1 MSSQLVRLAS
11 FAPWPSTAAVSSLAL
26 ARSGFNYTGHGEST
40 VCTECQL
47 VVDSWQ
53 QGDRPDQVHRQR
65 SPNCTFVREHLQ
77 ANDSSTTIP
86 AAVTAATVE
95 HASGNNDVTTR
106 RATGSTTTDNV
117 AYQHRA
123 PGSTRTDLAD
133 QLPLS
138 LSIDR
143 DNPDF
148 SRLKN
153 EEVRL
158 STFRDWP
165 ERAAA
170 IVEPHELAKAGMFYT
185 GQADRVQCAYCRG
198 YLRNWVQGDRPADEH
213 HRHFPDCNFLKN
225 TNIGAFD
232 VVDYRHSPNQV

>member
-11 FAPWPSTAAVSSLAL
+11 FATWPSTAAVSSLAL
-26 ARSGFNYTGHGEST
+26 ARSGFKYTGHGEST
-40 VCTECQL
+40 LCTECQL

-65 SPNCTFVREHLQ
+65 SPNCTFVHEHLQ
-77 ANDSSTTIP
+77 ANGSSTTMP
-86 AAVTAATVE
+86 AAVSATVE
-95 HASGNNDVTTR
+95 HSSVNNDVKH
-106 RATGSTTTDNV
+106 RAIGSTTTDNV

-123 PGSTRTDLAD
+123 PGSTTTDLAY
-133 QLPLS
+133 QLPV

-143 DNPDF
+143 DSPDF
-148 SRLKN
+148 SHLKN

-170 IVEPHELAKAGMFYT
+170 IVEPREIAKAGMFYT

-213 HRHFPDCNFLKN
+213 RRHFPDCSFVK
-225 TNIGAFD
+225 TTSIGAYD